1 MLQIISSELQA
12 PPHLFNA
19 KVIREERTRSG
30 YPGFYAGYS
39 FVFEP
44 ETPGSLSGFHSTIW
58 SEWRR
63 LGSPIDSARDV
74 VITQPGDGLPAVLI
88 SFSSESW
95 QQFREYQLL
104 FESHMELTTPISGLG
119 ISLYSESDEEV
130 A

>member
-1 MLQIISSELQA
+1 MLTVISSELEA

-44 ETPGSLSGFHSTIW
+44 ETPGSFSGFHSTIW

-63 LGSPIDSARDV
+63 MGASIDSARDLV
-74 VITQPGDGLPAVLI
+74 TQPGDGLPAVLF

-104 FESHMELTTPISGLG
+104 LESHMELTTPISGLG
-119 ISLYSESDEEV
+119 ISLYSELDEEV